1 MSVHLPKKENKIIDD
16 VLTQLYLMKT
26 AVEHEKVEQLIK
38 RINKMR
44 EQLLKLKES
53 SIQSELMKEITLIIY
68 ENNGGMDVFPCKNR
82 QVADGLAL
90 AIVQEKRKE
99 KKIPKQISDQEA
111 LKNWANLTDENI
123 FIQEV
128 DIIE

>member
-1 MSVHLPKKENKIIDD
+1 
-16 VLTQLYLMKT
+16 
-26 AVEHEKVEQLIK
+26 
-38 RINKMR
+38 
-44 EQLLKLKES
+44 
-53 SIQSELMKEITLIIY
+53 MKEITLIIY

-111 LKNWANLTDENI
+111 LKNLSDENI